1 MNIKRLLVL
10 AAVAGAAVAA
20 YLQKQQQEVATEE
33 NIWKPVD
40 PLRPFGDRTD
50 EQ

>member
-1 MNIKRLLVL
+1 MKIKRLLLL
-10 AAVAGAAVAA
+10 AAGAGAAAAA
-20 YLQKQQQEVATEE
+20 YLQKQQQEVTADE

-50 EQ
+50 TR